1 MGIKRC
7 ILILC
12 IILLLLPG
20 CGRQRDSTVS
30 GQGDPAAEKA
40 LMYVDETWDAGITP
54 GYVPQTAS
62 FLLAENNLY
71 FLDRT
76 GGFCRS
82 VYKVSL
88 QEPQD
93 PPELVLQ
100 LEQGSIE
107 AMAVDEKQEP
117 VLTIAGI
124 SGEGQRFLASYDA
137 GGEELWRQYWND
149 TFSAEGHSQAITR
162 LVRGGEGYFCA
173 LGAQRIWIFDSEGC
187 GQGEIVCPGR
197 EYLDLCAD
205 GEGQVY
211 ATYQDSQGRQNILA
225 RVQYQNRKLSGE
237 VEIPFDG
244 SMWAGGDNWLLM
256 WGNGYLNAYSPARG
270 ETVEVLDTAANRLS
284 RNEIQD
290 IEVLP
295 GGEALLVSWEML
307 NNNAPVTMARL
318 RRSRER
324 ELTEEDSARTLTL
337 VMLQVVLQIHEENWR
352 ELAAAFHFS
361 HKEYQVVPEGIAMEG
376 VADIYAAM
384 NTRLLA
390 KESADLIALLDYQDI
405 ERYMAKGYLEDLTPY
420 LERSEQLSRDRY
432 LGSVLQCYM
441 MGDALYSIPVSF
453 SILTLG
459 GRASELGNEPGWTV
473 DEFLDWLEEHP
484 DVQAKEGLSPSNVL
498 NYCLMGG
505 MDLYVDPESRR
516 GNFQGEDFCELLRRI
531 HNLKLDE
538 REHWEDWGELLEG
551 ETPVLDRL
559 DVQGFLHCGR
569 TEDEYGEEMVY
580 KGYPTGDGTP
590 CYFFQGSC
598 LAVLSRSTDK
608 EGAYAFWE
616 YYLTHRQMGE
626 DSFYTN
632 LEALE
637 KSMETASDLYIAD
650 VEEEGRYTAYK
661 SRGLDDW
668 CDWYPAMTLEQR
680 DKQVSLLE
688 YVRADPLENQTIRN
702 IILEEAQCYF
712 AGDKSLEDT
721 CEIIQSRVQT
731 YLDETA

>member
-1 MGIKRC
+1 
-7 ILILC
+7 
-12 IILLLLPG
+12 
-20 CGRQRDSTVS
+20 
-30 GQGDPAAEKA
+30 
-40 LMYVDETWDAGITP
+40 
-54 GYVPQTAS
+54 
-62 FLLAENNLY
+62 
-71 FLDRT
+71 
-76 GGFCRS
+76 
-82 VYKVSL
+82 
-88 QEPQD
+88 
-93 PPELVLQ
+93 
-100 LEQGSIE
+100 
-107 AMAVDEKQEP
+107 
-117 VLTIAGI
+117 
-124 SGEGQRFLASYDA
+124 
-137 GGEELWRQYWND
+137 
-149 TFSAEGHSQAITR
+149 
-162 LVRGGEGYFCA
+162 
-173 LGAQRIWIFDSEGC
+173 
-187 GQGEIVCPGR
+187 
-197 EYLDLCAD
+197 
-205 GEGQVY
+205 
-211 ATYQDSQGRQNILA
+211 
-225 RVQYQNRKLSGE
+225 
-237 VEIPFDG
+237 
-244 SMWAGGDNWLLM
+244 
-256 WGNGYLNAYSPARG
+256 
-270 ETVEVLDTAANRLS
+270 
-284 RNEIQD
+284 
-290 IEVLP
+290 
-295 GGEALLVSWEML
+295 
-307 NNNAPVTMARL
+307 
-318 RRSRER
+318 
-324 ELTEEDSARTLTL
+324 
-337 VMLQVVLQIHEENWR
+337 
-352 ELAAAFHFS
+352 
-361 HKEYQVVPEGIAMEG
+361 MEG